1 MDHSSA
7 DTIHGKQLKDKLS
20 ILHGL
25 VFKLHRGVEDL
36 QFRLELNNEKIELFL
51 QLLSSLQAAIHTDVG
66 GVTSMH
72 EPTDDIG
79 GVRVDERKEHD
90 TPSHNEADMMQSGEE
105 HRKKRQDSET
115 VVEPQTQ
122 DTERSNSSIDAT
134 TKVEVQWGDGTT
146 IIEEGPWPG
155 DCNIPLWRTYQTYSL
170 RTLARK

>member
-7 DTIHGKQLKDKLS
+7 DTIHGKQLKYKLS

-25 VFKLHRGVEDL
+25 VFELRQGVEDL

-51 QLLSSLQAAIHTDVG
+51 QLLSSLQAAIHTYAG

-72 EPTDDIG
+72 EPIDDIG
-79 GVRVDERKEHD
+79 GIRADERKEHG

-105 HRKKRQDSET
+105 HRKKRQDSEI
-115 VVEPQTQ
+115 VAEPQMQ
-122 DTERSNSSIDAT
+122 DTERTNPSIDAT

-146 IIEEGPWPG
+146 IIEEEPWPG
-155 DCNIPLWRTYQTYSL
+155 DLQGTWPGYVASI
-170 RTLARK
+170 